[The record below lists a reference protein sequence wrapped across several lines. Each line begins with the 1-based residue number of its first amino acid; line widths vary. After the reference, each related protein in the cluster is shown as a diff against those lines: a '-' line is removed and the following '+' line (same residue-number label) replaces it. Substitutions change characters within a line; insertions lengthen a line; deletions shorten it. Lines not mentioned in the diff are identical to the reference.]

1 MRILLLSLLLSL
13 TAGAS
18 ANGHFRRKR
27 RPPHVASLAWM
38 TGGWSGPV
46 GPDTVLEENWLEPM
60 GVTIAALVR
69 ITSPEGTAM
78 VEIVHIEEVG
88 NTLEL
93 HIEQWDSG
101 YKSRAPAQKMR
112 LSAIEEK
119 SVTFTAAAPGAL
131 KKLAMHWLTTIKSF
145 RSASPQRTIRTW
157 CLNSHL
163 NLNFD

>member
-1 MRILLLSLLLSL
+1 MATYL
-13 TAGAS
+13 A
-18 ANGHFRRKR
+18 KR

-60 GVTIAALVR
+60 GGTIAALVR

-101 YKSRAPAQKMR
+101 YESRAPAQKC
-112 LSAIEEK
+112 A
-119 SVTFTAAAPGAL
+119 
-131 KKLAMHWLTTIKSF
+131 
-145 RSASPQRTIRTW
+145 
-157 CLNSHL
+157 
-163 NLNFD
+163 